1 MTLQSQ
7 GRKVVLNVIGLLI
20 AGLWTAVAPT
30 SAKAQDAFPFDAEIR
45 LDADP
50 MRGSKR
56 VPNIEIGPGGEA
68 IIELWC
74 KGAKGQFSVAGNTV
88 VFVPGAVDDRN
99 CPPDRAAA
107 DDALLAALGDA
118 TTWRRQGQ
126 YISFIGSR
134 TLRFQLNMN

>member
-1 MTLQSQ
+1 MKRGVLIGTIAAACCVMLGES
-7 GRKVVLNVIGLLI
+7 VV
-20 AGLWTAVAPT
+20 
-30 SAKAQDAFPFDAEIR
+30 AQETFPFDTEIR
-45 LDADP
+45 LDANP

-56 VPNIEIGPGGEA
+56 VPNIEIGAGGEA

-88 VFVPGAVDDRN
+88 VFVPGAVNDRN

-118 TTWRRQGQ
+118 TTWRRQGE
-126 YISFIGSR
+126 YITFIGSK
-134 TLRFQLNMN
+134 TLRFHLNMN